1 MFLTVLLRNN
11 NSSDKLGSEYLM
23 VDVSVLLVG
32 FIIVGRGWGI
42 LCRVGRRVGDG
53 LEVWRRCCGGDM
65 ELAGR
70 GDEGE
75 QKVIRR

>member
-1 MFLTVLLRNN
+1 MNMESETRWLMFLC
-11 NSSDKLGSEYLM
+11 G
-23 VDVSVLLVG
+23 LLVL
-32 FIIVGRGWGI
+32 FLVVEGRGV

-53 LEVWRRCCGGDM
+53 LEVWRRGCGGDM